1 MKKIFITGAGGY
13 IGGNLAYFL
22 SKKKFKIYGLTTKKK
37 YNSKNLKWIIGNL
50 NGNYNNYL
58 KKCDLVIHCAAAGV
72 YKKENKKKLHKVNCK
87 DSIKFLKNA
96 YLANCKNWIIFG
108 SSFEYGFIKNKAFSS
123 NKSKLKPVDD
133 YGKSKKNFYENLLAL
148 NIKNYCKIL
157 YLRTF
162 HVYGGNEPKKRMYPS
177 LLQSIKESKDFK
189 MTKGEEI
196 RDFIHVNTIN
206 KKIIKSF
213 DLFKKKNFFFLT
225 KNLASGKKMTVRK
238 FALNILKK
246 NKSKNK
252 ILFGKIKKK
261 NKYHSIY
268 SDKKSLL

>member
-1 MKKIFITGAGGY
+1 
-13 IGGNLAYFL
+13 
-22 SKKKFKIYGLTTKKK
+22 
-37 YNSKNLKWIIGNL
+37 
-50 NGNYNNYL
+50 
-58 KKCDLVIHCAAAGV
+58 
-72 YKKENKKKLHKVNCK
+72 
-87 DSIKFLKNA
+87 
-96 YLANCKNWIIFG
+96 
-108 SSFEYGFIKNKAFSS
+108 
-123 NKSKLKPVDD
+123 
-133 YGKSKKNFYENLLAL
+133 
-148 NIKNYCKIL
+148 
-157 YLRTF
+157 
-162 HVYGGNEPKKRMYPS
+162 MYPS